1 MELIR
6 FNEKVLKYEVYLKN
20 KRWRLGYKNEV
31 GITEYT
37 GYYSTKNDAQSVA
50 NYKNNKIANDDF
62 KEEWF
67 ELDKCIDVYDDYI
80 EEYYQQEEGERDLA
94 YLYRLKEESKKN
106 KELKKLIKN
115 KENRGKEYFSQ
126 IIYRDAYKYFSESP
140 LTFGRYLQIE
150 DAFIIYKF
158 CKYIP
163 YKIEYFLGSIWEDYK
178 KQKEEIDKLIEEEVD
193 NALSDLG
200 YEYIGRADV
209 LRSKGYEVDTYD
221 NMIYS
226 DVYKKVKD
234 E

>member
-1 MELIR
+1 MGDGEITSSGSYILGEIEA
-6 FNEKVLKYEVYLKN
+6 EKKIINTKEKFLKYEVYSKN
-20 KRWRLGYKNEV
+20 KRWRLGYKNEE

-126 IIYRDAYKYFSESP
+126 IIYRDAYNYFSEASLP
-140 LTFGRYLQIE
+140 SEDDEYLQIE
-150 DAFIIYKF
+150 DASVIYNF
-158 CKYIP
+158 CKYIS

-178 KQKEEIDKLIEEEVD
+178 KQKEEIDKLIE
-193 NALSDLG
+193 
-200 YEYIGRADV
+200 
-209 LRSKGYEVDTYD
+209 
-221 NMIYS
+221 
-226 DVYKKVKD
+226 KKWIML
-234 E
+234 